1 MRLYEIM
8 RFKKVKDKLLI
19 RTTKK
24 KVTKV
29 TIMRKKRESHERGEQ
44 KRLGRLRTWMR
55 NPVLI

>member
-1 MRLYEIM
+1 M
-8 RFKKVKDKLLI
+8 RFKKIKDKLLI

-44 KRLGRLRTWMR
+44 KCLGRLRTWMR